1 MTSCPACS
9 TALPPGARFCTHC
22 SYSQTRCPFCNAHLP
37 DPSGACLNCRR
48 VSPSA
53 SRSVSSMPAAAP
65 ITSGYAQPNQQSY
78 SMNVG
83 MNLGVPQSMHQN
95 FNFNQGMAMTQHAY
109 RQPMI
114 QQQAFPFGLPGS
126 QDSNLLKTAGAGIN
140 SMQPKAFKQMSNQ
153 TFAGQ
158 SGAPKKLDSS
168 HINPWIFANNG
179 NGLALSSPK
188 VVTEIVH
195 PCLSDVLTG
204 SNGELSIEQTQFQR
218 QGRLKCLGWFVCHLP
233 RQASEDGVCTL
244 RAQVLVRRSQRGTE
258 SMSHL
263 SDKRSDCPENLW
275 MKQSSITLLK
285 S

>member
-188 VVTEIVH
+188 AQTVSSPSNRHNSNDKDDSNALDGLCVICLDKQAKMACV
-195 PCLSDVLTG
+195 PCG
-204 SNGELSIEQTQFQR
+204 H
-218 QGRLKCLGWFVCHLP
+218 KCLC
-233 RQASEDGVCTL
+233 EDHSAGL
-244 RAQVLVRRSQRGTE
+244 RACPICRTNVQTVLKIYG
-258 SMSHL
+258 
-263 SDKRSDCPENLW
+263 
-275 MKQSSITLLK
+275 
-285 S
+285 